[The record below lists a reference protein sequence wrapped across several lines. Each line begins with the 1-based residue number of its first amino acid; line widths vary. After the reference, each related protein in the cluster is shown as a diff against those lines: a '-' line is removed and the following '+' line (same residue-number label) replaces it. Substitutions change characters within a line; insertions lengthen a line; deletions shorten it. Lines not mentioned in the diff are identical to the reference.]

1 MGLTMKNPV
10 RHKNKKRKGDIV
22 LDMIIYTVLVI
33 IAVITIYPFFFTI
46 VRSFNEGTASS
57 NTYFWPARPTL
68 ENYITFFKD
77 GKWLNGLIIS
87 VFRTLIGTVTSVFFT
102 CIVAYALSFKNL
114 AYRKVYMTL
123 LIISMY
129 FSAGI
134 IPNYVLLKSL
144 HLFDSFW
151 VYIVPTALNA
161 FFVIV
166 GISFFQEIPSDLFD
180 SARVDGANDFT
191 IFYKIVLPISKAF
204 LATIGLFVG
213 VNHWNSWFDSA
224 FFVQNPNL
232 KTLSSLMMEL
242 INKNQ
247 AGYLTAASAAAK
259 ANSTVTSFSI
269 QTAAMVISV
278 APIIC
283 VYPFLQRYFVK
294 GIMIGSV
301 KG

>member
-1 MGLTMKNPV
+1 MNNMRSYL
-10 RHKNKKRKGDIV
+10 KRKTGQDLAVDIFVYVV
-22 LDMIIYTVLVI
+22 LIIICILTV
-33 IAVITIYPFFFTI
+33 YPFYFII

-68 ENYITFFKD
+68 ENYATFFKD
-77 GKWLNGLIIS
+77 GKWINSLFIS
-87 VFRTLIGTVTSVFFT
+87 IMRTVIGTVSGVIFT
-102 CIVAYALSFKNL
+102 CIVAYALSFKEL
-114 AYRKVYMTL
+114 AGRKIYMTL

-134 IPNYVLLKSL
+134 IPQYVLLKSL
-144 HLFDSFW
+144 NLFNTFW
-151 VYIVPTALNA
+151 VYIIPTLLNT
-161 FFVIV
+161 FFVMV
-166 GISFFQEIPSDLFD
+166 GISFFQEIPRDLFE
-180 SARVDGANDFT
+180 SARVDGANDLT
-191 IFYKIVLPISKAF
+191 IFFKIVLPVSKPF
-204 LATIGLFVG
+204 LATIALFVG

-224 FFVQNPNL
+224 FYVTDPNL
-232 KTLSSLMMEL
+232 KTMSSLMMEL

-278 APIIC
+278 APIIL
-283 VYPFLQRYFVK
+283 VYPFLQKYFVK

>member
-1 MGLTMKNPV
+1 MKNPI
-10 RHKNKKRKGDIV
+10 RHKRKKGKGDIV
-22 LDMIIYTVLVI
+22 LDVFIYVFLI
-33 IAVITIYPFFFTI
+33 LIAVITIYPFFFTV

-57 NTYFWPARPTL
+57 STYFWPARPTL

-77 GKWLNGLIIS
+77 GKWFHGLIVSIL
-87 VFRTLIGTVTSVFFT
+87 RTLVGTVVSVVFT

-114 AYRKVYMTL
+114 AYRKLYMTL
-123 LIISMY
+123 LVISMY

-144 HLFDSFW
+144 NLFDNFW
-151 VYIVPTALNA
+151 VYIVPSALNA
-161 FFVIV
+161 FFVMV
-166 GISFFQEIPSDLFD
+166 GISFFQEIPADLFD
-180 SARVDGANDFT
+180 SAKVDGANDFV
-191 IFYKIVLPISKAF
+191 IFFKIVLPVSKAF
-204 LATIGLFVG
+204 LATIALFVG

-224 FFVQNPNL
+224 FFIQNPNL
-232 KTLSSLMMEL
+232 KTLSNLMMEL

-247 AGYLTAASAAAK
+247 AGYLSAASAAAK

-283 VYPFLQRYFVK
+283 VYPFLQKYFVK

>member
-1 MGLTMKNPV
+1 VGLIMQNPIK
-10 RHKNKKRKGDIV
+10 HKSKKGKGDI
-22 LDMIIYTVLVI
+22 LFDLIIYTILVL
-33 IAVITIYPFFFTI
+33 IAIITIYPFFFTVI
-46 VRSFNEGTASS
+46 RSFNEGTASS
-57 NTYFWPARPTL
+57 NTYFWPSRPTI
-68 ENYITFFKD
+68 ENYVTFFKD
-77 GKWLNGLIIS
+77 GKWLNGLVIS
-87 VFRTLIGTVTSVFFT
+87 ILRTLIGTVTSVFFT
-102 CIVAYALSFKNL
+102 CIVAYALSFKHL
-114 AYRKVYMTL
+114 AYRKLYMTL

-134 IPNYVLLKSL
+134 IPNYILLKSL
-144 HLFDSFW
+144 NLFDSFW
-151 VYIVPTALNA
+151 VYIVPIALSA

-166 GISFFQEIPSDLFD
+166 GISFFQEIPADLFD
-180 SARVDGANDFT
+180 SAKVDGANDFT
-191 IFYKIVLPISKAF
+191 IFYKIVLPVSKAF
-204 LATIGLFVG
+204 LATIALFVG

-224 FFVQNPNL
+224 FFVQNPSL
-232 KTLSSLMMEL
+232 KTLSNLMMEL

-259 ANSTVTSFSI
+259 ANSTVTSFSV

-283 VYPFLQRYFVK
+283 VYPFLQKYFVK

>member
-1 MGLTMKNPV
+1 MRKSI
-10 RHKNKKRKGDIV
+10 RHKKKKGKEDIV
-22 LDMIIYTVLVI
+22 LDAFIYIVLILIAIITL
-33 IAVITIYPFFFTI
+33 YPFYFTI

-68 ENYITFFKD
+68 ENYITFFRD
-77 GKWLNGLIIS
+77 GKWFNGLIIS
-87 VFRTLIGTVTSVFFT
+87 ILRTLIGTATSVIFT

-134 IPNYVLLKSL
+134 IPNYILLKSL

-161 FFVIV
+161 FFVMV
-166 GISFFQEIPSDLFD
+166 GISFFQEIPPDLFD
-180 SARVDGANDFT
+180 SARVDGANDLI
-191 IFYKIVLPISKAF
+191 IFAKIVLPISKAF
-204 LATIGLFVG
+204 LATIALFVG

-232 KTLSSLMMEL
+232 KTLSNLMMEL

-247 AGYLTAASAAAK
+247 AGYLTGASAAAK

-283 VYPFLQRYFVK
+283 VYPFLQKYFVK

>member
-1 MGLTMKNPV
+1 MKNPI
-10 RHKNKKRKGDIV
+10 RHKRKKGKGDIL
-22 LDMIIYTVLVI
+22 LDVFIYVFLI
-33 IAVITIYPFFFTI
+33 LIAVITIYPFFFTV

-57 NTYFWPARPTL
+57 STYFWPARPTL

-77 GKWLNGLIIS
+77 GKWFRGLIVSIL
-87 VFRTLIGTVTSVFFT
+87 RTLVGTVVSVVFT

-114 AYRKVYMTL
+114 AYRKLYMTL
-123 LIISMY
+123 LVISMY

-144 HLFDSFW
+144 NLFDNFW
-151 VYIVPTALNA
+151 VYIVPSALNA
-161 FFVIV
+161 FFVMV
-166 GISFFQEIPSDLFD
+166 GISFFQEIPADLFD
-180 SARVDGANDFT
+180 SAKVDGANDFV
-191 IFYKIVLPISKAF
+191 IFFKIVLPVSKAF
-204 LATIGLFVG
+204 LATIALFVG

-224 FFVQNPNL
+224 FFIQNPNL
-232 KTLSSLMMEL
+232 KTLSNLMMEL

-247 AGYLTAASAAAK
+247 AGYLSAASAAAK

-283 VYPFLQRYFVK
+283 VYPFLQKYFVK